1 MIWSQWRSQVMGQ
14 HQTARHCSYAA
25 TREARGL
32 LVELGKDDLTD
43 MKVLKKALSVRAGL
57 TTDPLTSGKLLNERK

>member
-1 MIWSQWRSQVMGQ
+1 MGQ

-32 LVELGKDDLTD
+32 LVELGEDDLTD
-43 MKVLKKALSVRAGL
+43 MKVLKKALSMRAGL
-57 TTDPLTSGKLLNERK
+57 TTTHLPRGSC